1 MRTDIPTSPAPI
13 DHELGA
19 DIHLVDLVPG
29 SSSVRPV
36 PRTQRRARQRER
48 RGLLGAVLICAL
60 VPSAIVLT
68 LWRNLTEPFWFN
80 EQWRA
85 YYISNPGN
93 WWGALK
99 SDGAPFP
106 AGWYFLE
113 RISGALFGST
123 ELVLRLP
130 TALFLPIGCVLLMLL
145 ARRWMPTAAA
155 VVVALVGALTG
166 TLVSYAI
173 QVSEYQLDA
182 AAAVAVVLLHEIAWE
197 ADRPTWR
204 TTRVYLAYGGIAIA
218 CVFSTPAVFIAGPL
232 LLLDAL
238 RLVLR
243 RTVGPQLVGAV
254 SAGVIALAHLVVF
267 VLPQS
272 ALRSSSYW
280 DQQFLP
286 RHGVGGQV
294 AFVWDGLRGFVSG
307 VFTSSQQSGLPG
319 LIVGPGWA
327 WVLTLVFGVL
337 LCLGVVRAAGSQRG
351 RNLLFA
357 LVASQVLTLVASFMR
372 YWPFGFVRTNFY
384 LIPLLMLLAGIGGVR
399 ATLFGLSVLR
409 RTTSR
414 PDGAHA
420 AGPVRL
426 AVAALGV
433 FVALGVALAVMAE
446 VGAYRQTRGSTSVP
460 QYGAQIGTV
469 VATVEDEARPGA
481 AVVVTGGV
489 MTTPGWRYYQ
499 YEYAGDATR
508 TGHQIPLSRVAFP
521 VHHGSPAISAF
532 VNRLNPSEVF
542 LYVPFGTTG
551 PELGQDTAA
560 IARGGLCRPLMSKGF
575 SVSGQ
580 VIVLSCSRR

>member
-1 MRTDIPTSPAPI
+1 MRTDTPTSPAPVDDEPGEDI
-13 DHELGA
+13 DTAEP
-19 DIHLVDLVPG
+19 DLG
-29 SSSVRPV
+29 SSPVRRV
-36 PRTQRRARQRER
+36 PRAERRAAQRER
-48 RGLLGAVLICAL
+48 RGLLVAVLLCAL
-60 VPSAIVLT
+60 VPSAVVLT

-93 WWGALK
+93 WWEALK

-113 RISGALFGST
+113 RISGVLFGST

-145 ARRWMPTAAA
+145 ARRWMSTPAA

-182 AAAVAVVLLHEIAWE
+182 AAVVAVVLLREIAWE

-204 TTRVYLAYGGIAIA
+204 SARVYLGYGGIALA

-238 RLVLR
+238 RLALR
-243 RTVGPQLVGAV
+243 RTLGPQLVAAV
-254 SAGVIALAHLVVF
+254 TAGVIVLAHLVVF

-272 ALRSSSYW
+272 TLRTSSYW

-286 RHGVGGQV
+286 HHGIGGQV
-294 AFVWDGLRGFVSG
+294 AFVWDGLRGFVNG
-307 VFTSSQQSGLPG
+307 VFTSSPQSGLPG
-319 LIVGPGWA
+319 LLLGPGWS

-337 LCLGVVRAAGSQRG
+337 LCLGVVEAARSQRG
-351 RNLLFA
+351 RTLLFA
-357 LVASQVLTLVASFMR
+357 IVASQVLTLVASYLR

-399 ATLFGLSVLR
+399 AARFGLSVIR
-409 RTTSR
+409 PTTSR
-414 PDGAHA
+414 PTAPRV
-420 AGPVRL
+420 AGPVRV
-426 AVAALGV
+426 AGAALCV
-433 FVALGVALAVMAE
+433 LIAVGVALAAVDE
-446 VGAYRQTRGSTSVP
+446 VGAYRQTRGSTSAP

-469 VATVEDEARPGA
+469 IATVRDEARPGA

-499 YEYAGDATR
+499 YEYAGKATQ
-508 TGHQIPLSRVAFP
+508 TGQQIPVSHVDFP
-521 VHHGSPAISAF
+521 VNHGSPGITAF

-560 IARGGLCRPLMSKGF
+560 IARGRVCHHLTSQGF

-580 VIVLSCSRR
+580 VIILSCTPR

>member
-1 MRTDIPTSPAPI
+1 M
-13 DHELGA
+13 
-19 DIHLVDLVPG
+19 
-29 SSSVRPV
+29 
-36 PRTQRRARQRER
+36 QRER
-48 RGLLGAVLICAL
+48 RGLQVAVLLCAV
-60 VPSAIVLT
+60 VPSAIVFS

-93 WWGALK
+93 WWEALRN
-99 SDGAPFP
+99 DGAPFP

-130 TALFLPIGCVLLMLL
+130 TALFLPVGCVLLMLL
-145 ARRWMPTAAA
+145 ARRWMPTSAA

-182 AAAVAVVLLHEIAWE
+182 AAVIATVLLHEIAWE

-204 TTRVYLAYGGIAIA
+204 SARVYMAYGGIALA

-238 RLVLR
+238 RLAQR
-243 RTVGPQLVGAV
+243 RTVDARLVGSV

-286 RHGVGGQV
+286 HHGFGDQG

-307 VFTSSQQSGLPG
+307 VFTSSPQSGLPG
-319 LIVGPGWA
+319 LLLGPGWA

-337 LCLGVVRAAGSQRG
+337 LCVGVVEAAGSERG
-351 RNLLFA
+351 RTLLYA
-357 LVASQVLTLVASFMR
+357 VVASQLLTLVASYLR

-399 ATLFGLSVLR
+399 ATRFGRSVLR
-409 RTTSR
+409 RRYSR
-414 PDGAHA
+414 PDGVRV

-426 AVAALGV
+426 VGAALCV
-433 FVALGVALAVMAE
+433 FVAFGVALAVIDE
-446 VGAYRQTRGSTSVP
+446 VGAYRQTRVSTSAP
-460 QYGAQIGTV
+460 QYGAQIGAV
-469 VATVEDEARPGA
+469 IATVQDEARPGA

-489 MTTPGWRYYQ
+489 MTTPGWRYYEF
-499 YEYAGDATR
+499 EYAGRSTR
-508 TGHQIPLSRVAFP
+508 TGHQIAVSHVDFP
-521 VHHGSPAISAF
+521 VVHGSPAITEF

-542 LYVPFGTTG
+542 LYIPFGTTG

-560 IARGGLCRPLMSKGF
+560 IARGGRCHQLASKGF
-575 SVSGQ
+575 SVSGE
-580 VIVLSCSRR
+580 VLVLSCSRR